1 MRKLFSLSLI
11 LVLATFAMPARADDK
26 APAGATGTWKWT
38 QSFGGND
45 VETTLKLKQDG
56 DKVTGTI
63 SGFQGNEDQIKDG
76 KVDGDKVT
84 FKVTRDFGG
93 NTMVTTYTCT
103 VSGESLKGKAETV
116 IARDFDAK
124 KAKE

>member
-1 MRKLFSLSLI
+1 MRTILNLTV
-11 LVLATFAMPARADDK
+11 LVLLAMCVSTARADDK
-26 APAGATGTWKWT
+26 ASATGTWKWT

-45 VETTLKLKQDG
+45 QEIVLKLKQDG

-63 SGFQGNEDQIKDG
+63 TGFQGDDEIKDG
-76 KVDGDKVT
+76 KVDGEKVI

-93 NTMVTTYTCT
+93 TTMITTYTCT
-103 VSGESLKGKAETV
+103 ISGEKLKGKQETV
-116 IARDFDAK
+116 FARDFDAK